1 MPLLMTA
8 SPLPAPF
15 RTRLAAA
22 SAVAGALW
30 ALAPPPAQAEKADRS
45 KNIVIEA
52 DKDGVMDSARQV
64 VVYSGN
70 AVLSQGTMLLRADRI
85 ETRQSA
91 DGYRAASASGSKA
104 KPASWR
110 ERLDAGGETMEG
122 SAERIDYDGRADT
135 VRLSGGA
142 ALRRLRAGKLVE
154 EISGGVIVWDSAAS
168 VFTVEGGSTSA
179 ANPTGRVRTVL
190 SPRAEPASAPA
201 TAPLPAPPGAAGLAP
216 VRSLDERR

>member
-1 MPLLMTA
+1 MPPLMIVP
-8 SPLPAPF
+8 PLATPF
-15 RTRLAAA
+15 WTRLATASAA
-22 SAVAGALW
+22 SAALSV
-30 ALAPPPAQAEKADRS
+30 LASLPAQAEKADRS

-104 KPASWR
+104 KPATWR
-110 ERLDAGGETMEG
+110 ERLDAGGESMEG
-122 SAERIDYDGRADT
+122 NAERIDYDGRADT

-142 ALRRLRAGKLVE
+142 ALRRLRGGKLVE
-154 EISGGVIVWDSAAS
+154 EISGGVIVWDSAAG
-168 VFTVEGGSTSA
+168 VFTVEGGATSA
-179 ANPTGRVRTVL
+179 TNPSGRVRTVL
-190 SPRAEPASAPA
+190 SPRPEPASAPV
-201 TAPLPAPPGAAGLAP
+201 LPAGAAPLAP